1 MRPACGLFTGLLLG
15 LYPALLPAYPLDG
28 YADTGIRR
36 LQGAAMIQSGEVH
49 GRMQPEGA
57 TLPTR
62 AVDLRLLDRP
72 DLEIPA
78 SDPDFTAEIVAL
90 LGDEADRYSISVLDL
105 SDPGHPL
112 YAEHNGNIPRNPGSV
127 GKLVVG
133 TGLFQA
139 LADAYPDDLAA
150 RRRVLHDTR
159 VIADDFIIHDHHK
172 VRFWNPVAR
181 TLTRRP
187 LKLGDEGSLWEYLD
201 WMLSASS
208 NAAASTVIEQA
219 MLLGRLQRD
228 YPLAPAASGTFFR
241 ESKKSELRQLLVE
254 TLQAPLTRNGI
265 DLKALRQGSFFT
277 AMGKRKVPGTSS
289 YATSR
294 ELMQWLLRLEQGR
307 IVDAFSSR
315 ELKRLLYMTERRIRY
330 ASSPALRRSAVY
342 FKSGSLYQCKQE
354 PGFKCY
360 KYHGNVRN
368 LMNSVA
374 IVEDPAVE
382 RRLYY
387 IVTLTSNVLRKNSA
401 VAHQTLATRIHRLL
415 ERRHGLG
422 KRD

>member
-1 MRPACGLFTGLLLG
+1 MMRLALVIAVLLQGLC
-15 LYPALLPAYPLDG
+15 PALLPAYPLDG
-28 YADTGIRR
+28 YRDTGIRR
-36 LQGAAMIQSGEVH
+36 LQGAELIQRGALR
-49 GRMQPEGA
+49 GRKQPAGA
-57 TLPTR
+57 TLPTA

-72 DLEIPA
+72 DMDIPPIDTA
-78 SDPDFTAEIVAL
+78 FTREIVAL
-90 LGDEADRYSISVLDL
+90 LGEEAPRYSISVLDL
-105 SDPGHPL
+105 SDPDHPV
-112 YAEHNGNIPRNPGSV
+112 YAEHEGHVKRNPGSV

-172 VRFWNPVAR
+172 VRFWNPATR
-181 TLTRRP
+181 KLTRRP
-187 LKLGDEGSLWEYLD
+187 LRQGDDGSLWEYLD

-208 NAAASTVIEQA
+208 NAAASTMIEQA
-219 MLLGRLQRD
+219 MLLRRFQRE
-228 YPLAPAASGTFFR
+228 YPLPPDAKAEFFR
-241 ESKKSELRQLLVE
+241 DTGKRELGKLLVA

-265 DLKALRQGSFFT
+265 DLKELRQGSFFT
-277 AMGKRKVPGTSS
+277 AMGKRKVPGTTS
-289 YATSR
+289 YATTR
-294 ELMQWLLRLEQGR
+294 ELMRWVLRLEQGR
-307 IVDAFSSR
+307 IVDVFSSR

-330 ASSPALRRSAVY
+330 ASSPALRNAAVY
-342 FKSGSLYQCKQE
+342 FKSGSLYKCRKE

-374 IVEDPAVE
+374 IVEAPAGQ
-382 RRLYY
+382 RHLYY

-422 KRD
+422 RKD